1 MRPIPASSAGIA
13 ASCLNATVGVLLCL
27 LSPLEHSRNLR
38 PSSIINVYLLSIFL
52 EAVIVRT
59 LWLSSYDADIRNT
72 FTAAFTI
79 KAALLILETVEK
91 QRYFVSDK
99 DRQLSPYAKSSIY
112 NRIFFWWVNGL
123 LRYGYR
129 QRLTPGDLHPLDP
142 AMASDVLD
150 RRFWDAWQKSKS
162 DWSSLLSLV
171 EH

>member
-1 MRPIPASSAGIA
+1 MPASSAGIA
-13 ASCLNATVGVLLCL
+13 ASCLNAAVGVFLCL

-59 LWLSSYDADIRNT
+59 LWLSSYDADIRHT

-79 KAALLILETVEK
+79 KAVLLILETIEK

-99 DRQLSPYAKSSIY
+99 DRQLSPYATSSIY
-112 NRIFFWWVNGL
+112 NRIFFWWVNRL
-123 LRYGYR
+123 LRYGYGR
-129 QRLTPGDLHPLDP
+129 RLTPNDLHALDP

-162 DWSSLLSLV
+162 DRYSLLSLV
-171 EH
+171 GH